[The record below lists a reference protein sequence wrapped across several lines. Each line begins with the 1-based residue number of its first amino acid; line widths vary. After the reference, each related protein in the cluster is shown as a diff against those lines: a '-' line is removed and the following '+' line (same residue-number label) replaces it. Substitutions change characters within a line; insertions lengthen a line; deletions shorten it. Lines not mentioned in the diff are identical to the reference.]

1 MQLAYKR
8 TKKKIDA
15 RKEAYTQDRIR
26 RGFERGVTQRLIN
39 YFSKIGNGAAKALEE
54 SGTVGFDVYL
64 AQSRPELEKVLK
76 PHWYEVIKTFASRVD
91 NYLFVKRADNAFFT
105 ELLDK
110 FVFRVGANHI
120 SDIDVTTRKQL
131 QRVLL
136 AGQKDGLPLT
146 EISKNIRERFSPK
159 FSRSR
164 SATIARTETH
174 SAASFANHQQGIEYQ
189 KLQPN
194 LNKQWVAVNDDRT
207 REAHRI
213 ANGQIVPMDEAFIV
227 DGRNMQ
233 YTGDPNGGAANV
245 INCRCAVIYVD
256 DETQVFDNSKPPIAP
271 LPLPN
276 PAPVVSIP
284 DVGGNLNIIPIR
296 NLADRIG
303 NLSKI
308 EITKRIKKRFAENA
322 KDERYIALGNLR
334 TGEVSLGS
342 LDVASSNAILQI
354 LDETD
359 KIADRFNVPKLR
371 EFKGKN
377 MGSWG
382 SMGVGKGNAGSM
394 SIGSGWMNTYGKYI
408 KSPKSLEATRAGVIK
423 KIEDL
428 QIEIGKTREELT
440 KLTNEVEKIRQKYKG
455 WSPNTLGLLNNKML
469 AERLGIKADDIT
481 FDFKDQLSKDNMR
494 YSLLLYGKDRV
505 KASNKFKKLRK
516 EFEKENHKLR
526 GTAYLD
532 VTKWKRGDAYKDMPH
547 NTSDY
552 FDNALDRVRNTVY
565 HEMGHHVHS
574 MKSHFGRTDGVVF
587 GSERYALNDV
597 LEAYRPYIKK
607 NLDIQ
612 ASRYSTSDPYEW
624 FAENFALY
632 LQQDTKRMNVEAL
645 KLITAVDKGIDLKD
659 AGLIIKESDL

>member
-26 RGFERGVTQRLIN
+26 RGFERGITQRLIN

-54 SGTVGFDVYL
+54 SGTTGFDVYL

-256 DETQVFDNSKPPIAP
+256 DETQVFDAQVNNVVKPVNLLDISESSTPKPLSIEALLAP
-271 LPLPN
+271 AINRSLRG
-276 PAPVVSIP
+276 
-284 DVGGNLNIIPIR
+284 DNLNVRPV
-296 NLADRIG
+296 
-303 NLSKI
+303 KV
-308 EITKRIKKRFAENA
+308 IKKEF
-322 KDERYIALGNLR
+322 DERLVGVKKEYKDLENILTVEGKPYGTRFTGTRFTFKTSLANLDD
-334 TGEVSLGS
+334 EVATIVREVYKE
-342 LDVASSNAILQI
+342 LDDLA
-354 LDETD
+354 TRF
-359 KIADRFNVPKLR
+359 KIPKLNGLYTTASK
-371 EFKGKN
+371 EAN
-377 MGSWG
+377 G
-382 SMGVGKGNAGSM
+382 SMGDGHLMLNYESLNRYAQSIKGLERKKPNSVLLDEIELQDQLGIAQVANQGVLDIGKAKF
-394 SIGSGWMNTYGKYI
+394 NTIRRQYGMKELTDADGKVIRLNYDEYNLWWEDYQKSQRKVITLKKKQRAIEKKYR
-408 KSPKSLEATRAGVIK
+408 EAT
-423 KIEDL
+423 
-428 QIEIGKTREELT
+428 KT
-440 KLTNEVEKIRQKYKG
+440 
-455 WSPNTLGLLNNKML
+455 P
-469 AERLGIKADDIT
+469 
-481 FDFKDQLSKDNMR
+481 
-494 YSLLLYGKDRV
+494 
-505 KASNKFKKLRK
+505 
-516 EFEKENHKLR
+516 
-526 GTAYLD
+526 AY
-532 VTKWKRGDAYKDMPH
+532 TWKRGDRLGERPWSAKE
-547 NTSDY
+547 Y
-552 FDNALDRVRNTVY
+552 FDDGLDQTRSLMY
-565 HEMGHHVHS
+565 HEFGHHVHQLSQVKNRGTYVNPPVEKLLKSVRDKGGISETGPS
-574 MKSHFGRTDGVVF
+574 MYSR
-587 GSERYALNDV
+587 
-597 LEAYRPYIKK
+597 K
-607 NLDIQ
+607 NQ
-612 ASRYSTSDPYEW
+612 AEW
-624 FAENFALY
+624 FAENFSLY
-632 LQQDTKRMNVEAL
+632 FMDKKDLVAPEFKS
-645 KLITAVDKGIDLKD
+645 LIKAVMEVNNEIR
-659 AGLIIKESDL
+659 

>member
-26 RGFERGVTQRLIN
+26 RGFERGITQRLIN

-54 SGTVGFDVYL
+54 SGTTGFDVYL

-213 ANGQIVPMDEAFIV
+213 ANGQVVPMDEAFIV

-256 DETQVFDNSKPPIAP
+256 DETQVFDNSPPVVAP

-276 PAPVVSIP
+276 PTPRAINTPISPLSIASIVKIR
-284 DVGGNLNIIPIR
+284 DKRGNLK
-296 NLADRIG
+296 G
-303 NLSKI
+303 K
-308 EITKRIKKRFAENA
+308 
-322 KDERYIALGNLR
+322 
-334 TGEVSLGS
+334 
-342 LDVASSNAILQI
+342 
-354 LDETD
+354 TD
-359 KIADRFNVPKLR
+359 KEVGEIYDKKL
-371 EFKGKN
+371 KDALTPTTQTVVN
-377 MGSWG
+377 
-382 SMGVGKGNAGSM
+382 
-394 SIGSGWMNTYGKYI
+394 
-408 KSPKSLEATRAGVIK
+408 KSPPPYEILE
-423 KIEDL
+423 
-428 QIEIGKTREELT
+428 
-440 KLTNEVEKIRQKYKG
+440 
-455 WSPNTLGLLNNKML
+455 
-469 AERLGIKADDIT
+469 
-481 FDFKDQLSKDNMR
+481 DFK
-494 YSLLLYGKDRV
+494 
-505 KASNKFKKLRK
+505 
-516 EFEKENHKLR
+516 E
-526 GTAYLD
+526 D
-532 VTKWKRGDAYKDMPH
+532 VTQGWYLSTRTFSNGSAGRLSSGLERSTLAHEYGHHIDAVTTNSNTWYKSWS
-547 NTSDY
+547 NSDKG
-552 FDNALDRVRNTVY
+552 FRSAFALDRKNLNLTPTTLRGFRQELYEEKLVTVINSVTNRPVTLGQKTNTVKVKGY
-565 HEMGHHVHS
+565 EYVSDIIDAMSKGKFYDNFSASGH
-574 MKSHFGRTDGVVF
+574 
-587 GSERYALNDV
+587 GSSYYSRAGMTYNETYA
-597 LEAYRPYIKK
+597 
-607 NLDIQ
+607 NL
-612 ASRYSTSDPYEW
+612 
-624 FAENFALY
+624 FAL
-632 LQQDTKRMNVEAL
+632 QNNPEAL
-645 KLITAVDKGIDLKD
+645 AFIDKWMPNISRVF
-659 AGLIIKESDL
+659 KERMDELAKAD

>member
-26 RGFERGVTQRLIN
+26 RGFERGITQRLIN

-54 SGTVGFDVYL
+54 SGTTGFDVYL
-64 AQSRPELEKVLK
+64 SQSRPELEKVLK

-256 DETQVFDNSKPPIAP
+256 DETQVFDDTPPVVAP

-276 PAPVVSIP
+276 PTPRAINAPLRLASLGPLISISRRTGP
-284 DVGGNLNIIPIR
+284 LRGKSQ
-296 NLADRIG
+296 A
-303 NLSKI
+303 
-308 EITKRIKKRFAENA
+308 EITRMY
-322 KDERYIALGNLR
+322 D
-334 TGEVSLGS
+334 
-342 LDVASSNAILQI
+342 
-354 LDETD
+354 
-359 KIADRFNVPKLR
+359 
-371 EFKGKN
+371 
-377 MGSWG
+377 
-382 SMGVGKGNAGSM
+382 
-394 SIGSGWMNTYGKYI
+394 
-408 KSPKSLEATRAGVIK
+408 
-423 KIEDL
+423 
-428 QIEIGKTREELT
+428 
-440 KLTNEVEKIRQKYKG
+440 
-455 WSPNTLGLLNNKML
+455 
-469 AERLGIKADDIT
+469 
-481 FDFKDQLSKDNMR
+481 
-494 YSLLLYGKDRV
+494 
-505 KASNKFKKLRK
+505 KKLRDALTPIT
-516 EFEKENHKLR
+516 EKVYDNVPLPRLITIEGTTANPKGYYRVSQSRTRDKKLVANLE
-526 GTAYLD
+526 GQTLEHEYGHHIDFTTTDSGKWDKAWSETNTAF
-532 VTKWKRGDAYKDMPH
+532 KNA
-547 NTSDY
+547 
-552 FDNALDRVRNTVY
+552 FALDRA
-565 HEMGHHVHS
+565 
-574 MKSHFGRTDGVVF
+574 K
-587 GSERYALNDV
+587 LNELPPSTLKGFKQDLYV
-597 LEAYRPYIKK
+597 TEA
-607 NLDIQ
+607 
-612 ASRYSTSDPYEW
+612 ASRINTATGREVFYLRETNKVKKEGYQLVSDIVDAMSAGRFQDNFSGWGHGIKYYRKEGMIYKETY
-624 FAENFALY
+624 ANLFALQNNKEALAY
-632 LQQDTKRMNVEAL
+632 VDKYFPNVSTVFKKRMLELAE
-645 KLITAVDKGIDLKD
+645 DD
-659 AGLIIKESDL
+659 